1 MQLLVTF
8 KNRFDATIFSRV
20 LNKEA
25 IQCLLMPTPRKLSA
39 SCGVCAI
46 LDVDDLNAVLEHTGS
61 LEFQAVYKVRDD
73 DYDLLDLK

>member
-8 KNRFDATIFSRV
+8 KNRFDATIFSRA

-46 LDVDDLNAVLEHTGS
+46 LDVDNLNAVLQRTGS
-61 LEFQAVYKVRDD
+61 LEFQALYKVDND
-73 DYDLLDLK
+73 NYDLLQL

>member
-8 KNRFDATIFSRV
+8 KNRFDATIFYRA

-25 IQCLLMPTPRKLSA
+25 IQFLLIPTPRKLSA

-46 LDVDDLNAVLEHTGS
+46 LDVDDLDAVLQQTGS
-61 LEFQAVYKVRDD
+61 LEFQVVYKVDD
-73 DYDLLDLK
+73 ENYDLLQL

>member
-1 MQLLVTF
+1 
-8 KNRFDATIFSRV
+8 
-20 LNKEA
+20 
-25 IQCLLMPTPRKLSA
+25 MPTPRKLSA

-46 LDVDDLNAVLEHTGS
+46 LDVDDLNAVLQRTGS

>member
-8 KNRFDATIFSRV
+8 KNRFDATIFSRA

-25 IQCLLMPTPRKLSA
+25 IRCLLMPTPRKLSA

-46 LDVDDLNAVLEHTGS
+46 LDVDDLDAVLQQTGS
-61 LEFQAVYKVRDD
+61 LEFQVVYKVDD
-73 DYDLLDLK
+73 ENYDLLQL